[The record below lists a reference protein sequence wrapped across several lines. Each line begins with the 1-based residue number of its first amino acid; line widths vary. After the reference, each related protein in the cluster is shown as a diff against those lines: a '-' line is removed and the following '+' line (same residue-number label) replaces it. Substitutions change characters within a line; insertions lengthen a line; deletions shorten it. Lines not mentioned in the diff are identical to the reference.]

1 MAENIESVPVFYN
14 EDAKNLK
21 YTKKKSKFP
30 TQTAIKSKRLLKPC
44 HLAACFKM
52 SKLVLLRA
60 KMSQRSEQLVLNAAI
75 VANFQAKM
83 KSSNTSTGQDTWT
96 SKMWIFPNRFADS
109 HQTII
114 SLLLIFS
121 YFFFFSLLLFY
132 ISLSYFLSISY
143 FFLFLIFFLLLSFS
157 YSIFCV
163 PFSLKSDEEIANDS
177 LLSNITKNLTS
188 CLSFKIETTSEN
200 TKT

>member
-1 MAENIESVPVFYN
+1 MAENIESVPVFYKEN
-14 EDAKNLK
+14 AKNLK

-52 SKLVLLRA
+52 SKLVLLLA

-83 KSSNTSTGQDTWT
+83 KSSTTGQDTWT
-96 SKMWIFPNRFADS
+96 SKMWIFSNRFADS

-121 YFFFFSLLLFY
+121 YFFSFSLLLFY
-132 ISLSYFLSISY
+132 ISLSNFLSISY

-163 PFSLKSDEEIANDS
+163 PFSLKSDEKIANDS